1 MKIRHITPLA
11 LIAVIVGVLFAFGGS
26 QTSSGGSQTSSAQ
39 DLEEF
44 RGRLATYFAD
54 LEEAYPNVV
63 AAGGPSELL
72 EQVAEARQLIPGLS
86 AEELWV
92 SRDAFSQYPALWDLP
107 TTISLAF
114 DPAAQVGAAQGSTG
128 STGSLMSHSCPAP
141 GPGGAF
147 AGPQK
152 HIENYFALE
161 GLALLADAALEAL
174 PQDTLAAIPRVAA
187 AALWALAQTPAL
199 VQLGLNEVNDVCEQ
213 DNHRAI
219 LHDVVG
225 PRVDV
230 AVSSR
235 ASQTSLNTHDTNID
249 GDLVAHNTNI
259 DGDLVAHNT
268 NIDGDLVAH
277 NTNIDGDLVAHNTNI
292 DGDLVAHDGNLATH
306 DVDIKALVGGVQQTL
321 DTTTEKMRVHLQ
333 VMTLPGQG
341 EFLITADEAG
351 LPVDVEFIAVQYSR
365 DNLISFVDV
374 LADTTVTVV
383 KPGIHHLVIS
393 AKTSA
398 AQIWEFQVRDD
409 HGSYT
414 HFGIT
419 VFNQSQQNSTGQ

>member
-1 MKIRHITPLA
+1 MKIRHIAPLA
-11 LIAVIVGVLFAFGGS
+11 LIAVIVSVLFASGGS
-26 QTSSGGSQTSSAQ
+26 QTSFGGSQTSSAQ
-39 DLEEF
+39 ELEEF
-44 RGRLATYFAD
+44 RGRLTTYFAD

-92 SRDAFSQYPALWDLP
+92 LRDAFSQYPALWDLP

-114 DPAAQVGAAQGSTG
+114 DPAAQVGAAQGSTA
-128 STGSLMSHSCPAP
+128 STGSLMSHTCPAP

-147 AGPQK
+147 TGPQK
-152 HIENYFALE
+152 HIQNYFAFE
-161 GLALLADAALEAL
+161 GLALLADAVLEAL

-225 PRVDV
+225 PRIDV
-230 AVSSR
+230 TLSTR
-235 ASQTSLNTHDTNID
+235 ASQASLDTHDANID
-249 GDLVAHNTNI
+249 GDLVIHDANI
-259 DGDLVAHNT
+259 DGDLV
-268 NIDGDLVAH
+268 I
-277 NTNIDGDLVAHNTNI
+277 
-292 DGDLVAHDGNLATH
+292 HDGNLATH
-306 DVDIKALVGGVQQTL
+306 DVDIKVLVGGVQQTL
-321 DTTTEKMRVHLQ
+321 DTTTEMKRVHLQ

-351 LPVDVEFIAVQYSR
+351 LPVDVVFIAVQDSWDYS
-365 DNLISFVDV
+365 ISFVDV
-374 LADTTVTVV
+374 LADTTITVV

-398 AQIWEFQVRDD
+398 AKIWEFQVRDD
-409 HGSYT
+409 HGSHT